1 MLRFTRESDIKNES
15 RTYWLMIVNGRYRRF
30 GPRLTVSLTE
40 DDHEALTALAD
51 KDEVSISWVVRR
63 AIEEYLRRRPTGV
76 REGIQE
82 TMVTGGN

>member
-1 MLRFTRESDIKNES
+1 MVNEMATFGS
-15 RTYWLMIVNGRYRRF
+15 VIMKGKSRRF

-76 REGIQE
+76 REGIRE
-82 TMVTGGN
+82 TMITSGN

>member
-1 MLRFTRESDIKNES
+1 MVMKGRS
-15 RTYWLMIVNGRYRRF
+15 RKF

-40 DDHEALTALAD
+40 DDHEALTVLAD

-63 AIEEYLRRRPTGV
+63 AIEEYLRRQTTGV

-82 TMVTGGN
+82 TMVTKGN